1 MVTIL
6 DVARLAGVSKAT
18 VSRALNGKVFVREE
32 VKARIMQAVADT
44 GYRPNLLARNLANSK
59 TNSVGLVI
67 TNGLYNGPF
76 FSSMIYHAA
85 TCSES
90 HSRQLVLADGKHS
103 AQEERNAID
112 LLLELRCEAIMIYPK
127 YLTVSELDDIIDGNQ
142 TPIVVINRE
151 LIRNRNR
158 CVFTDHRRSSEEM
171 VEHLLAQ
178 GHTRIA
184 FVAGVCGSPT
194 RERRLRGYR
203 DALRKAGIS
212 PDPNLVI
219 RGAWSTESGYEAGRQ
234 LLAQNIPFTCVLAAN
249 DDMAIGLAKA
259 FQEAGKSLPDDIS
272 LAGFDDSVIGKYF
285 TPALT
290 TMHVPMDDMI
300 RDAVE
305 ILLNP
310 NEERVVSHL
319 GTLVNRDSVARRVD
333 GVNEST
339 S

>member
-1 MVTIL
+1 MVY
-6 DVARLAGVSKAT
+6 
-18 VSRALNGKVFVREE
+18 
-32 VKARIMQAVADT
+32 Q
-44 GYRPNLLARNLANSK
+44 
-59 TNSVGLVI
+59 
-67 TNGLYNGPF
+67 
-76 FSSMIYHAA
+76 AA
-85 TCSES
+85 TRSEG

-103 AQEERNAID
+103 AQDERDAIG

-127 YLTVSELDDIIDGNQ
+127 YLSVSELDDIIDGNQ

-194 RERRLRGYR
+194 GERRLRGYR

-212 PDPNLVI
+212 PDPQLVV

-234 LLAQNIPFTCVLAAN
+234 LLALNVPFTCVLAAN

-259 FQEAGKSLPDDIS
+259 FQDAGKTVPGEIS
-272 LAGFDDSVIGKYF
+272 LAGFDDSVIGKYY
-285 TPALT
+285 TPSLT
-290 TMHVPMDDMI
+290 TIHVPMDEMI

-305 ILLNP
+305 IVLHP
-310 NEERVVSHL
+310 DEKTVFSHQ
-319 GTLVNRDSVARRVD
+319 GTLVSRESVARRV
-333 GVNEST
+333 NAE
-339 S
+339 